1 MDGQAMID
9 RRTLFG
15 AAALAGL
22 AATTAARADDAAD
35 ARLKTDWPW
44 LGRYAEDNRRL
55 IASGARTGIVFM
67 GDSITQGW
75 IDKRPAFFTAGR
87 VDRGIGGQ
95 TTPQMLCRMMADV
108 VALEPKVMHLMAGTN
123 DIAGNT
129 GPMTLA
135 QTQDNLLAMVQL
147 ARANGITVLI
157 ASVPPAAN
165 FPWRPGLDVLTPTR
179 AINNWLALIAPAMG
193 ATFVDYTPALADAAG
208 AMKPGLASDGVHPTA
223 EGYDAM
229 ARVLSP
235 VLARLGV

>member
-1 MDGQAMID
+1 MID

-22 AATTAARADDAAD
+22 AATAARADDAAE

-55 IASGARTGIVFM
+55 IASGAGTGIVFM

-108 VALEPKVMHLMAGTN
+108 VALKPKVMHLMAGTN

-129 GPMTLA
+129 GPMTVA
-135 QTQDNLLAMVQL
+135 QTQDNLTAMVQL
-147 ARANGITVLI
+147 ARANGIRVLV

-165 FPWRPGLDVLTPTR
+165 FPWRPGLDVLTPIRT
-179 AINNWLALIAPAMG
+179 INAWLRRSAPAMG